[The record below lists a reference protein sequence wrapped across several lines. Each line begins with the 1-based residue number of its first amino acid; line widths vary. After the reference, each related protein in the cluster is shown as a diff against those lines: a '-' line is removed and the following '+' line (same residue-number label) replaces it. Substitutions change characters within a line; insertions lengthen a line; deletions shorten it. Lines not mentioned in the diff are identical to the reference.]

1 MTVKSGTKAKS
12 NIRKV
17 TTKLTLAIFATCL
30 LTPMASA
37 QKRDILGSFRDWDA
51 LIIKE
56 GSTKTCYMISTP
68 KRTTANKKNV
78 RRGDIYITVTNR
90 PNVGVKSEVNAV
102 MGYPLRPN
110 SEVRFQVDG
119 KRAQSLFTEGSTAWA
134 YDSNDDAKLAAAMK
148 AGSRLVVTGTSV
160 RGTRTTD
167 TYSLSGFTAA
177 FNAINK
183 ACR

>member
-1 MTVKSGTKAKS
+1 MTVKLGTTPTTGIQNFA
-12 NIRKV
+12 
-17 TTKLTLAIFATCL
+17 TKLTLVLFAVCIFA
-30 LTPMASA
+30 PIASA
-37 QKRDILGSFRDWDA
+37 QKRDIIGSFRDWDA

-56 GSTKTCYMISTP
+56 GNTKTCYMISTP
-68 KRTTANKKNV
+68 KRSTANKKNV

-90 PNVGVKSEVNAV
+90 PSVGVKSEVNAV

-119 KRAQSLFTEGSTAWA
+119 KRAQGLFTEGSTAWA
-134 YDSNDDAKLAAAMK
+134 YDGSDDAKLAASMK
-148 AGSRLVVTGTSV
+148 AGSNLVVTGTSA
-160 RGTRTTD
+160 RGTQTTD

-177 FNAINK
+177 LNAINK

>member
-1 MTVKSGTKAKS
+1 MTLKSRTTPKKS
-12 NIRKV
+12 IQKFA
-17 TTKLTLAIFATCL
+17 TKLTLALFAACL

-37 QKRDILGSFRDWDA
+37 QKRDIIGSFRDWDA

-56 GSTKTCYMISTP
+56 GNAKTCYMISTP
-68 KRTTANKKNV
+68 KRSTANKKNV

-90 PNVGVKSEVNAV
+90 PGVGVKSEVNAV

-134 YDSNDDAKLAAAMK
+134 YDGSDDAKIAAAMK
-148 AGSRLVVTGTSV
+148 AGSRLVVTGTSA